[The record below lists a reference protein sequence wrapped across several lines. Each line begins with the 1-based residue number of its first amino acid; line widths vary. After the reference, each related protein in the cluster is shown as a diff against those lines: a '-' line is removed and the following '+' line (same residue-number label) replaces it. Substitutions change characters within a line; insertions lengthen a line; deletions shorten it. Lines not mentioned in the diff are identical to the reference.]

1 MIKFTISIVGS
12 YPRAISLG
20 KVFSRYR
27 SGKIDKTV
35 LDREIAKRTSGF
47 MSLAKDVG
55 ASYTT
60 DGLLRWDDLMD
71 VTFSYISGPT
81 KGELMRFYDNNF
93 YYRKPVIKGEIKA
106 QPDEYIKTLQEDMEI
121 AKKVGYTG
129 KLKAVIVGPLTYA
142 LLSDNRHYDDEELVF
157 AYAKEVN
164 SVMKAISSE
173 LVIEIHEPSFFEKG
187 IKTSLISKLEE
198 AYSEMV
204 KGVNNEKHLITYFR
218 VNPSKLETF
227 FKLPVEVHGLDVIE
241 NINLLAQVYAR
252 IAKRRVFF
260 GVLNTRNTKLEKIS
274 TIRRIINKGYQ
285 KGASQV
291 IVGNAAPMDF
301 IPEMIAVRK
310 LKLLK
315 KLGDKS

>member
-27 SGKIDKTV
+27 SGKISKEV
-35 LDREIAKRTSGF
+35 LDKEIIKRTTSF
-47 MSLAKDVG
+47 MSLVKDVG

-71 VTFSYISGPT
+71 ITFSYISGPT

-93 YYRKPVIKGEIKA
+93 YYRKPVIKGDIKA
-106 QPDEYIKTLQEDMEI
+106 QPDEYLKSLQEDMEI

-129 KLKAVIVGPLTYA
+129 KLKAVLVGPLTYT

-164 SVMKAISSE
+164 SVMKVIPSE
-173 LVIEIHEPSFFEKG
+173 LAIEIHEPSFFEKG
-187 IKTSLISKLEE
+187 IKTSMISRLVD

-204 KGVNNEKHLITYFR
+204 KGVSQEKHLITYFAI
-218 VNPSKLETF
+218 NPSKLDMF
-227 FKLPVEVHGLDVIE
+227 FKLPVDVHGLDVIE

-252 IAKRRVFF
+252 IAKKRVFF
-260 GVLNTRNTKLEKIS
+260 GVLNTRNTKLERLS
-274 TIRRIINKGYQ
+274 TIRRIVNKGYQ
-285 KGASQV
+285 KGASQI

-301 IPEMIAVRK
+301 IPEIIAVRK

>member
-27 SGKIDKTV
+27 SGKISKEV
-35 LDREIAKRTSGF
+35 LDKEIIKRTTSF
-47 MSLAKDVG
+47 MSLVKDVG

-71 VTFSYISGPT
+71 ITFSYISGPT

-93 YYRKPVIKGEIKA
+93 YYRKPVIKGDIKA
-106 QPDEYIKTLQEDMEI
+106 QPDEYLKSLQEDMEI

-129 KLKAVIVGPLTYA
+129 KLKAVLVGPLTYT

-164 SVMKAISSE
+164 SVMKAIPSG
-173 LVIEIHEPSFFEKG
+173 LAIEIHEPSFFEKG
-187 IKTSLISKLEE
+187 IKTSTISRLVD

-204 KGVNNEKHLITYFR
+204 KGVNQEKHLVTYFTI
-218 VNPSKLETF
+218 NPSKLDTF
-227 FKLPVEVHGLDVIE
+227 FKLPVDVHGLDVVE
-241 NINLLAQVYAR
+241 NMNLLAQVYAR
-252 IAKRRVFF
+252 IAKKRVFF
-260 GVLNTRNTKLEKIS
+260 GVLNTRNTKLERLS
-274 TIRRIINKGYQ
+274 TIRRIVNKGYQ
-285 KGASQV
+285 KGATQI

-301 IPEMIAVRK
+301 IPEIIAVRK

>member
-1 MIKFTISIVGS
+1 MKFTISIVGS

-27 SGKIDKTV
+27 SGKISKEV
-35 LDREIAKRTSGF
+35 LDKEIIKRTTSF
-47 MSLAKDVG
+47 MSLVKDVG

-71 VTFSYISGPT
+71 ITFSYISGPT

-93 YYRKPVIKGEIKA
+93 YYRKPVIKGDIKA
-106 QPDEYIKTLQEDMEI
+106 QPDEYLKSLQEDMEI

-129 KLKAVIVGPLTYA
+129 KLKAVLVGPLTYT

-164 SVMKAISSE
+164 SVMKAIPSG
-173 LVIEIHEPSFFEKG
+173 LAIEIHEPSFFEKG
-187 IKTSLISKLEE
+187 IKTSTISRLVD

-204 KGVNNEKHLITYFR
+204 KGVNQEKHLVTYFTI
-218 VNPSKLETF
+218 NPSKLDTF
-227 FKLPVEVHGLDVIE
+227 FKLPVDVHGLDVVE
-241 NINLLAQVYAR
+241 NMNLLAQVYAR
-252 IAKRRVFF
+252 IAKKRVFF
-260 GVLNTRNTKLEKIS
+260 GVLNTRNTKLERLS
-274 TIRRIINKGYQ
+274 TIRRIVNKGYQ
-285 KGASQV
+285 KGATQI

-301 IPEMIAVRK
+301 IPEIIAVRK